1 MKILAFLKTLS
12 PKIWMI
18 GLAAVV
24 LLVSLLVLPA
34 KTVAQPVDLSAYGQ
48 LPQYGAQELR
58 AWGQGRVRLA
68 DEPLDMDGYRIFMYK
83 LDTEI
88 LEEYIALLEQN
99 GFTLVDEHHQSSFLG
114 SYQAYGLICDA
125 AGDVE
130 TRDMMYTDTPC
141 HVSIWKADF
150 KWRVEVCDGITLC
163 DLGLRYDGSVEP
175 VAPQGDSIGAGL
187 RRSGSTFKTDDG
199 RLKTKR
205 EAAAVRRDGTE
216 ETAAATWRRSGARIY
231 VTVEMA
237 DDLVLE
243 ICFREEEVQQ
253 GEIYLLTSTEERP
266 VTVTLTAGKENI
278 SADQTGYPYFH
289 TINLRFMYLG
299 ENGDVVLYL
308 YAQPMDTETY
318 PATLELLC
326 AVNTTPEEKEEGSG
340 SGGGWW
346 NDDDEPFQPNHS
358 KLDCLTCRGDG
369 NCTTCGGDGYTG
381 FGDAKAGCRS
391 CHGNGNC
398 TACGGSGKR

>member
-18 GLAAVV
+18 SLAAVV

-34 KTVAQPVDLSAYGQ
+34 KTVAQPVDLSAYEQ
-48 LPQYGAQELR
+48 LPQYGVQELR

-88 LEEYIALLEQN
+88 LEEYIVLLEQN

-141 HVSIWKADF
+141 HINIWKADH

-175 VAPQGDSIGAGL
+175 VTPQGDSIGAGL

-205 EAAAVRRDGTE
+205 ESAAVRRDGTE
-216 ETAAATWRRSGARIY
+216 ETAAVTWRRSGARIY

-237 DDLVLE
+237 DDLALE

-266 VTVTLTAGKENI
+266 VTVTLTAGKEKI
-278 SADQTGYPYFH
+278 SADQTGYPHFH
-289 TINLRFMYLG
+289 AINLRFMYLG
-299 ENGDVVLYL
+299 DKGDVLLYL
-308 YAQPMDTETY
+308 YARPMDTETY
-318 PATLELLC
+318 PAILELLC
-326 AVNTTPEEKEEGSG
+326 AVNTTPEEKEEG